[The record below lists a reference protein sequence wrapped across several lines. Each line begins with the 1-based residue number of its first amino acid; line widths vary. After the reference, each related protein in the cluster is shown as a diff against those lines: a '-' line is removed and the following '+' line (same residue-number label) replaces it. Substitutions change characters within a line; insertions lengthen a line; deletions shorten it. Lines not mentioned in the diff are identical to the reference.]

1 MNVTLPILSRA
12 VAVGA
17 LAAVLAACATKTPV
31 PVSERAA
38 PPPTVERAAGAKSGK
53 DYYTVKKGD
62 TLYSIARE
70 TGHDPRDIAAWNN
83 IETAS
88 GLRIGQSLR
97 VMPPDGPAAG
107 AVARPIAGPAQV
119 EVKPLAGAA
128 TAPEVARAGSE
139 ALKREPKGGKQPYS
153 EQALAMLQKRDELPP
168 PRAAEIPP
176 AAAGKPET
184 KPETKPEAKPEAKPE
199 VKPEGKAADNDSG
212 IDWMWPGDGKLLSQ
226 FSEPN
231 SKGVDLGGKAGD
243 PVLAAAGGRVM
254 YVGSGIRGYGN
265 LVIIKHSSGF
275 LSAYAHNRKILVKEN
290 QSVAKGQKIAEL
302 GDSDADQAKLHFEIR
317 RQGKPVDPLQ
327 YLPPR

>member
-1 MNVTLPILSRA
+1 YRMNVTLPILSRA

-31 PVSERAA
+31 QVSERAA
-38 PPPTVERAAGAKSGK
+38 PPPTIERAAGAKTGK
-53 DYYTVKKGD
+53 DFYIVKKGD
-62 TLYSIARE
+62 YLYSIARE
-70 TGHDPRDIAAWNN
+70 VGQDPKDIAAWNN
-83 IETAS
+83 LDSSTA
-88 GLRIGQSLR
+88 LRIGQSLR
-97 VMPPDGPAAG
+97 IVPPDGLAAG
-107 AVARPIAGPAQV
+107 AIAKPIAGPAQV

-128 TAPEVARAGSE
+128 AAPEVARAGTE

-184 KPETKPEAKPEAKPE
+184 
-199 VKPEGKAADNDSG
+199 KPEGKAADNDSG

>member
-1 MNVTLPILSRA
+1 MNVTLQLLRRA
-12 VAVGA
+12 VVVGA
-17 LAAVLAACATKTPV
+17 LVAVLGACASKPPV

-38 PPPTVERAAGAKSGK
+38 PPPTIERAAGAKTGK
-53 DYYTVKKGD
+53 DFYIVKKGD
-62 TLYSIARE
+62 YLYSIARE
-70 TGHDPRDIAAWNN
+70 VGQDPKDIAAWNN
-83 IETAS
+83 LDSSTA
-88 GLRIGQSLR
+88 LRIGQSLR
-97 VMPPDGPAAG
+97 IVPPDGLAAG
-107 AVARPIAGPAQV
+107 AIAKPIAGPAQV

-128 TAPEVARAGSE
+128 TAPDVPRAGPDS
-139 ALKREPKGGKQPYS
+139 LKREPKGGKQPYS
-153 EQALAMLQKRDELPP
+153 EQALAMLQKRDELPL
-168 PRAAEIPP
+168 PRAAEIP
-176 AAAGKPET
+176 AATAV
-184 KPETKPEAKPEAKPE
+184 KPEAKPETTPETKSETKPE
-199 VKPEGKAADNDSG
+199 AKPEGKAADNDSG
-212 IDWMWPGDGKLLSQ
+212 IDWMWPGGGKLLSQ

-231 SKGVDLGGKAGD
+231 NKGVDLGGKAGD